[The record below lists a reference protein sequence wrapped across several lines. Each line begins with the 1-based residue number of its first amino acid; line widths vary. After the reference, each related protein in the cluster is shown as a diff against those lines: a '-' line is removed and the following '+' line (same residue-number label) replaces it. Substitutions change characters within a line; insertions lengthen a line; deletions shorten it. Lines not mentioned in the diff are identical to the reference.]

1 MDQLRDEVREELLK
15 NGLGEGVG
23 IEVQKGTEGL
33 AISDK
38 QEEQDVIEAGSSS
51 QLVVQD
57 QDGIVDESGL
67 GWAGKSAI
75 VYSVEGACL

>member
-15 NGLGEGVG
+15 NGLGHDVG

-33 AISDK
+33 AISDPK
-38 QEEQDVIEAGSSS
+38 EEEDVIEAGSSS

-57 QDGIVDESGL
+57 QEGIVDGSGL
-67 GWAGKSAI
+67 GWAGEFRVVA
-75 VYSVEGACL
+75 